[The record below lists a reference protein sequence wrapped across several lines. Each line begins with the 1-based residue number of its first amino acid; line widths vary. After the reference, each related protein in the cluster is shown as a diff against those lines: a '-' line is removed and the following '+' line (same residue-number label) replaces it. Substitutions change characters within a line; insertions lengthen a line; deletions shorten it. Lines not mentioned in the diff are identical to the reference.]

1 MGFEV
6 VVRMYDRH
14 PFSWPIRVYYE
25 DTDAGGL
32 VYHANYIKYFE
43 RARTELLRRI
53 GVSQQVLF
61 AQRIG
66 FVVRH
71 MEIDFVKGAKL
82 DDSLIVNTV
91 ISQCRRASLSFCHE
105 LVNANNKRLCSAK
118 VKIACIDIDK
128 MKPQPIPLSIRSE
141 ILSER

>member
-1 MGFEV
+1 MCV
-6 VVRMYDRH
+6 HH
-14 PFSWPIRVYYE
+14 PFSLPIRVYYE

-53 GVSQQVLF
+53 GVSQQALF

-71 MEIDFVKGAKL
+71 MEIDFIKGAKL
-82 DDSLIVNTV
+82 DDLLTVNTV
-91 ISQCRRASLSFCHE
+91 VSQCRRASLSFSHD
-105 LVNANNKRLCSAK
+105 LVNVNNERLCSAK
-118 VKIACIDIDK
+118 VKIACINIDK
-128 MKPQPIPLSIRSE
+128 MKPQPIPSSITSE